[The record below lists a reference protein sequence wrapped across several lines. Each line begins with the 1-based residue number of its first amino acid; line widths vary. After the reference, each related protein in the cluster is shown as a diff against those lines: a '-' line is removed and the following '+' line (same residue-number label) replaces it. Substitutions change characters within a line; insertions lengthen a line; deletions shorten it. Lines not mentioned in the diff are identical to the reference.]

1 MFRLIITLAIIFN
14 TISCYATDVGEVIS
28 KAIKNSSKIKSQF
41 YQYKSAEKHYKSS
54 GLAGFLPDINL
65 QYNFDSNFNLDTS
78 EKKLTLRQKLIDGGG
93 TFATFS
99 RSSHLLKA
107 EKMRFQQLK
116 QELALNAVKAYVNV
130 LQKTE
135 ILKLREHKE
144 RVSLEHLSAMKKR
157 FSLGEVTNAE
167 VLLAKAKFSS
177 SISER
182 VDAEGKLKLVNIAYY
197 HLIGEDA
204 DDLSEANDKLPS
216 VPELNE
222 CLQLAK
228 TNNLSLKAAV
238 YQKRA
243 AGMEVI
249 AESSKWLP
257 SLNLSAS
264 KNFGEDGMKVD
275 KLLENVHVVFT
286 LDVPIFK
293 RGVNAFGVSKAKM
306 DAKKSTYDYYETV
319 KNIEQA
325 VVNAWN
331 NVLTAKAIIKAS
343 QEAEKAAAL
352 ALEGVEQE
360 VNLNL
365 KSTSDLLDTED
376 ALFKARLDLVE
387 AQSNYVISVYNLLF
401 MINSINL

>member
-1 MFRLIITLAIIFN
+1 M
-14 TISCYATDVGEVIS
+14 
-28 KAIKNSSKIKSQF
+28 
-41 YQYKSAEKHYKSS
+41 
-54 GLAGFLPDINL
+54 
-65 QYNFDSNFNLDTS
+65 
-78 EKKLTLRQKLIDGGG
+78 RQKLIDGGG

-238 YQKRA
+238 YQK
-243 AGMEVI
+243 
-249 AESSKWLP
+249 
-257 SLNLSAS
+257 
-264 KNFGEDGMKVD
+264 
-275 KLLENVHVVFT
+275 
-286 LDVPIFK
+286 
-293 RGVNAFGVSKAKM
+293 
-306 DAKKSTYDYYETV
+306 
-319 KNIEQA
+319 EQPE
-325 VVNAWN
+325 W
-331 NVLTAKAIIKAS
+331 K
-343 QEAEKAAAL
+343 
-352 ALEGVEQE
+352 
-360 VNLNL
+360 
-365 KSTSDLLDTED
+365 
-376 ALFKARLDLVE
+376 
-387 AQSNYVISVYNLLF
+387 
-401 MINSINL
+401 